1 MHTNLIVFKQGQQL
15 FTRDRMHT
23 NPNQTLTTCPN
34 QLHTKIN
41 LVKPTT
47 MCSHQFLMSNNQI
60 QTKLNV
66 FKLCNLRIN
75 NQIETKLNVFK
86 LCNLRINNQIET
98 KLNVFIQDQT
108 HIILNVI
115 NLFQQHPILFKRDQT
130 HINRNLFKSNQ
141 M

>member
-75 NQIETKLNVFK
+75 NQIETKLNVF
-86 LCNLRINNQIET
+86 
-98 KLNVFIQDQT
+98 IQDQT